1 MLDTF
6 SLKTHAQPAAL
17 TRFLQV
23 AHHRHALL
31 ARLAFT
37 APLLLLRVLHVEL
50 VQARAHLLG
59 LHLVVPDTPWPTMP
73 WPIMSVLPVPQIL
86 FLQVAH
92 PRHALFARLALT
104 VPLLLHRAL
113 HVVRV

>member
-1 MLDTF
+1 
-6 SLKTHAQPAAL
+6 
-17 TRFLQV
+17 V
-23 AHHRHALL
+23 AHPRHALL

-59 LHLVVPDTPWPTMP
+59 LHLVMQDTPWPME
-73 WPIMSVLPVPQIL
+73 SVLPVPQLL

-92 PRHALFARLALT
+92 HQHALLAQLAHT
-104 VPLLLHRAL
+104 VALLLHR
-113 HVVRV
+113 VQRP